1 MGCYG
6 NHAFRHSLN
15 GFWGYKILGH
25 DNAWHGVSMS
35 NSTPMETCPGVA
47 R

>member
-15 GFWGYKILGH
+15 KFFEGTNLRGMTG
-25 DNAWHGVSMS
+25 APMS
-35 NSTPMETCPGVA
+35 NSTPMKTCPGVA